1 MPRAPT
7 REAHAACVGF
17 CVGPRVLDN
26 RGMLLAYIDEIGEPG
41 AFISRDHA
49 RYSTSP
55 AFGYAGFVIDAERA
69 RSFGQRFTH
78 EKRKL
83 FRTEI
88 ERSETP
94 GQWERKGASMFRTS
108 TDKTHPQHLRVFAGL
123 VGHVRKLGGRL
134 FYYADEKPLGTPK
147 QTDLDPVLRETL
159 AMQETLNRLCTYA
172 DRSNHGLLVMIDQI
186 NEKTRAK
193 RLPNMYGH
201 IFRRS
206 ADRPEM
212 KRIVE
217 PPMHVDSVLSANI
230 QFADWIAAAVTRA
243 IDNQLIKNS
252 PYQWVPKAWAA
263 KISGAFTHESKLHL
277 WHSSLDDIH
286 NSEVFRYER
295 RLHPVAHGHRLGDGD
310 AAEKLRRVHAAASVQ
325 VERDKRRS

>member
-7 REAHAACVGF
+7 REAHAVCVGF
-17 CVGPRVLDN
+17 CVVRCAPDTG
-26 RGMLLAYIDEIGEPG
+26 GMLLAYIDEIGEPG
-41 AFISRDHA
+41 AFVSRDHP
-49 RYSTSP
+49 RYNTSP
-55 AFGYAGFVIDAERA
+55 AFGYAGFIIDAERA

-78 EKRKL
+78 EKRCL

-88 ERSETP
+88 ESSATP
-94 GQWERKGASMFRTS
+94 GQWERKGASMFRRG
-108 TDKTHPQHLRVFAGL
+108 TDKTHPQHLRVLAGL
-123 VGHVRKLGGRL
+123 VGQLRKLGGRL

-147 QTDLDPVLRETL
+147 QTDLDPVARETL

-186 NEKTRAK
+186 NEKTRAE

-230 QFADWIAAAVTRA
+230 QFADWVAAAVTRA
-243 IDNQLIKNS
+243 IDNQVIRNS
-252 PYQWVPKAWAA
+252 QYQWVPRAWGS
-263 KISGAFTHESKLHL
+263 KLSGAFTHESKLHL
-277 WHSSLDDIH
+277 WHSSIEDIH
-286 NSEVFRYER
+286 HSELFRHER
-295 RLHPVAHGHRLGDGD
+295 RLHPAAQGHRIGDGD
-310 AAEKLRRVHAAASVQ
+310 AAEILRRVHAASSVQ
-325 VERDKRRS
+325 VERDKRRR